1 MRSFALASLP
11 ERRWG
16 GARDDPAGRGVRLAR
31 LRSRPCGLPAC
42 RSYRGQVP
50 DSLRVVVLGRAAR
63 HAVPALTRYL
73 GEVRPAA
80 LLSALENTNIAAAI
94 VRSLPGKRVRT
105 VLGIHNQ
112 MSVAAERAEGAE
124 GDWCRDSHGCSI
136 RGSTPW
142 SRSRRAWLRI
152 SRAFSEFRASAST
165 RSTTLRSSWREYDA
179 ASERAREMRAP
190 RYRIMGQIRDA
201 IEKRMEQE
209 AFEKWME
216 EHGDEGLWPA
226 YRRTLRFKA
235 PRIYWLES
243 VLDGLIEAGVDLN
256 GMTVGAML
264 EEARRRGFALKA
276 SDEAI
281 AQLPLDL
288 VLKLRPEEALPA
300 RLPQEAL
307 ESPVRNVRRLS

>member
-1 MRSFALASLP
+1 
-11 ERRWG
+11 
-16 GARDDPAGRGVRLAR
+16 
-31 LRSRPCGLPAC
+31 
-42 RSYRGQVP
+42 
-50 DSLRVVVLGRAAR
+50 
-63 HAVPALTRYL
+63 
-73 GEVRPAA
+73 
-80 LLSALENTNIAAAI
+80 
-94 VRSLPGKRVRT
+94 
-105 VLGIHNQ
+105 
-112 MSVAAERAEGAE
+112 
-124 GDWCRDSHGCSI
+124 
-136 RGSTPW
+136 
-142 SRSRRAWLRI
+142 
-152 SRAFSEFRASAST
+152 
-165 RSTTLRSSWREYDA
+165 
-179 ASERAREMRAP
+179 MRAP